1 MAVYF
6 HSIPASLPPQE
17 RIVLLRE
24 CVIRS
29 ALHRAIF
36 MKKFLLVQ
44 MAVLMIQSLLMFGA
58 LLLMEGYFTA
68 HLK

>member
-1 MAVYF
+1 M
-6 HSIPASLPPQE
+6 
-17 RIVLLRE
+17 LRE